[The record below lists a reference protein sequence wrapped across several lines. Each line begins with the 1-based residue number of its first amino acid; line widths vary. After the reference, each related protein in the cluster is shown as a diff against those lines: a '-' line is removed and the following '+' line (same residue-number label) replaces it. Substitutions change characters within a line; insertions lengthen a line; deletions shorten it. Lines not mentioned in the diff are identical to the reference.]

1 MPFFASTF
9 CLNEAHLFTKYA
21 LANHIATT
29 TYSPCYDLD
38 SATTTSCYLV
48 FALQSIIDIVHSD
61 WAPAWCRFSLS
72 IAAFR
77 GAFEAIAFQAAGT
90 ALIFVSALIRS
101 NKFNSN
107 SNCCLLKHWEQ
118 SSY

>member
-1 MPFFASTF
+1 
-9 CLNEAHLFTKYA
+9 
-21 LANHIATT
+21 
-29 TYSPCYDLD
+29 
-38 SATTTSCYLV
+38 
-48 FALQSIIDIVHSD
+48 
-61 WAPAWCRFSLS
+61 LS

-107 SNCCLLKHWEQ
+107 SNCCLLSHWEQ